1 MKKTCQRCKAK
12 ILEQHMA
19 EDSQDWWCA
28 NCGLHFYKN
37 LVDRDVYMLD
47 GILETGDILYWSPDS
62 LYPDAE
68 LESCYISKNYNK
80 TRLPLLPFDITA
92 ARLKLLLIFS

>member
-28 NCGLHFYKN
+28 NCGLHDPSGKETAT
-37 LVDRDVYMLD
+37 LVVAEELPLRLLLELFSCCMSIFLTFCDYV
-47 GILETGDILYWSPDS
+47 GILVSV
-62 LYPDAE
+62 
-68 LESCYISKNYNK
+68 
-80 TRLPLLPFDITA
+80 
-92 ARLKLLLIFS
+92 